1 MDFFE
6 HQEQARRKTGVLIFY
21 FILAVLGIIAAT
33 YALAAGILMFVD
45 DGAEAGA
52 NPLWR
57 PEVLIYTS
65 LGTAGIVFL
74 ASAFKTAQLSGG
86 GAVVARELGGRELDL
101 NTTDYHERRL
111 LNVVEE
117 MAIASGVPVPTVF
130 VMDSEDSINAFAA
143 GKTTSDAVIGVTRGC
158 MTVLTRDELQGVIA
172 HEFSHILN
180 GDMRLN
186 IRLMGL
192 LFGILFLALMGELI
206 LRFGVRGG
214 MNSGR
219 KEGAGMALV
228 MLVAGIGL
236 LAIGYLGN
244 FFGNLIKAS
253 VSRQREFL
261 ADASA
266 VQFTRNPDGL
276 AGALMKIG
284 GLKSGSTVSSPM
296 AKDASHLF
304 FGSAFSSSLFA
315 THPPLPT
322 RIQRLLP
329 HWDGK
334 FSASRLPVV
343 TRKTDQNTSRIS
355 GTSQGSGAVSML
367 TDESKAVALSQPEA
381 VESMR
386 TLHPEQV
393 DLGQMVH
400 SSLPSHWIESC
411 HSHNGA
417 QAMVL
422 ALLLAQD
429 EDLRNSELDQ
439 LRKSVD
445 EDIYGAV
452 CDLFC
457 EVGALHSTI
466 KFSLVDLAIPTLRHL
481 SRAEYTTFRA
491 VTDRLIASD
500 RQVDLFEFA
509 LLKVVHRHLDAYF
522 EKTPPPRI
530 KYRKFSPLIPE
541 TEILLST
548 LAALSHPD
556 RPDEI
561 RSAFEGAAGEIR
573 KSANVSIAFQTAEK
587 CGLKEID
594 RALGKFDRASPLLKR
609 QLLVAASRSVL
620 ADGAVSSNEAEL
632 IRAIADAI
640 GCPIPPFVKTAP
652 LLPVTNS

>member
-33 YALAAGILMFVD
+33 YALATGILLFVD
-45 DGAEAGA
+45 DRGGTGPEAF
-52 NPLWR
+52 WR
-57 PEVLIYTS
+57 PQVLVWTG

-101 NTTDYHERRL
+101 NTTDFHERRL

-130 VMDSEDSINAFAA
+130 VMDSEESINAFAA

-158 MTVLTRDELQGVIA
+158 MTLLTRDELQGVIA

-214 MNSGR
+214 FNSGR
-219 KEGAGMALV
+219 KEGAGIALV
-228 MLVAGIGL
+228 MLIAGLGL

-284 GLKSGSTVSSPM
+284 GLKSGSKVDAPM

-304 FGSAFSSSLFA
+304 FGSAFSSSIFA
-315 THPPLPT
+315 THPPLDI
-322 RIQRLLP
+322 RIGRLLP
-329 HWDGK
+329 HWEGE
-334 FSASRLPVV
+334 FSGSDLPVI
-343 TRKTDQNTSRIS
+343 TKRTDRD
-355 GTSQGSGAVSML
+355 TSQLSDEPSHPAVSQ
-367 TDESKAVALSQPEA
+367 LSDSGKSISLSEA
-381 VESMR
+381 EAAESMR
-386 TLHPEQV
+386 AVHPEQV
-393 DLGQMVH
+393 ALGQEIH
-400 SSLPSHWIESC
+400 GNLPREWIDAC
-411 HSHNGA
+411 HSHDGA
-417 QAMVL
+417 RAMVF

-429 EDLRNSELDQ
+429 ENLRNAELDI
-439 LRKSVD
+439 LKKNCPEETYD
-445 EDIYGAV
+445 AV

-457 EVGALHSTI
+457 EVGQLHSSI
-466 KFSLVDLAIPTLRHL
+466 KFSLIDLSIPTLRHL
-481 SRAEYTTFRA
+481 SLDEYRSFRTL
-491 VTDRLIASD
+491 TDQLIASD
-500 RQVDLFEFA
+500 SQVDLFEFA
-509 LLKVVHRHLDAYF
+509 LLKVVQRHLDAYF
-522 EKTPPPRI
+522 EKAPPPRI
-530 KYRKFSPLIPE
+530 RYRNFGVLEEE
-541 TEILLST
+541 TGILLST
-548 LAALSHPD
+548 LAALSHPGNK
-556 RPDEI
+556 EAI
-561 RSAFEGAAGEIR
+561 RSAFERGA
-573 KSANVSIAFQTAEK
+573 SSIAGSNGPAVSFQPAEK
-587 CGLKEID
+587 CGLDSID
-594 RALGKFDRASPLLKR
+594 RALGKFNLAMPTMKRELLI
-609 QLLVAASRSVL
+609 AASRSVL
-620 ADGAVSSNEAEL
+620 ADEMVSSNEAEL

-640 GCPIPPFVKTAP
+640 GCPIPPFVKAAP
-652 LLPVTNS
+652 LMPVER